1 MAACQFINNS
11 GIWFV
16 VVILNFI
23 AINRARTTKSVLCSF
38 FFFFSHSY
46 LPVLDSTVML

>member
-23 AINRARTTKSVLCSF
+23 AINRARTTKSVLCSL
-38 FFFFSHSY
+38 FFFSHSY